1 MEVNILHYNVRK
13 SPGVLNTLLFNRN
26 IANYD
31 VLAIQKPATR
41 ISIADPI
48 CLLRS
53 LWHLARGATVDRACF
68 YVNKK
73 IAQAKRRLIEHETP
87 DLLTLA
93 LNTDTGILQ
102 IYNVYNPSLQY
113 RQDPGYVRFLTVLRG
128 VLKTQKQYIVLEDF
142 NLYYLS

>member
-1 MEVNILHYNVRK
+1 MEINILHYNVRK
-13 SPGVLNTLLFNRN
+13 SLGVLNTLLFDRN

-31 VLAIQKPATR
+31 VLAIQEPATR
-41 ISIADPI
+41 IGIADPI

-53 LWHLARGATVDRACF
+53 LWHLARGAILGRICF

-87 DLLTLA
+87 NLLTLA

-102 IYNVYNPSLQY
+102 IHNVYNPSPQY
-113 RQDPGYVRFLTVLRG
+113 RQDPGYVRPLTALRG
-128 VLKTQKQYIVLEDF
+128 VLETQE
-142 NLYYLS
+142 